1 MLQFKNQTP
10 LAGKMFVTPNP
21 EGIDCL
27 YTVLKGTFTL
37 GKKVVPAENPLPIVD
52 KEEYIDR
59 PGQSSVKTPSDFALV
74 KPGTDVL
81 LMGTAYAPGGKPAT
95 QLDVSLQAGPI
106 KKTVRVFGDRVWE
119 ARLLGTKISA
129 TQPFDKMPLAWERA
143 FGGVDQTTDDPPVQL
158 AEARNPVGVGFMAK
172 NGKNRADGMKLPNL
186 EDPKQTIASVKDHP
200 APACFAPLCP
210 HWQPRRAYAG
220 TYDEAWQKKRA
231 PYLPVDFNP
240 RFFQQ
245 APPNQVTPD
254 YLRGGEPVEILGA
267 TPSGTLRFVLP
278 RLDVRVTYRLDEA
291 TLVHLPNLDTV
302 LIEPDESRLVLLW
315 RTTLPCDKKALR
327 IREVIVALG

>member
-129 TQPFDKMPLAWERA
+129 THSTRCRWLGSGLLAAWIKPP
-143 FGGVDQTTDDPPVQL
+143 TTRQCSS
-158 AEARNPVGVGFMAK
+158 R
-172 NGKNRADGMKLPNL
+172 
-186 EDPKQTIASVKDHP
+186 
-200 APACFAPLCP
+200 
-210 HWQPRRAYAG
+210 
-220 TYDEAWQKKRA
+220 KRA
-231 PYLPVDFNP
+231 TRSALASWP
-240 RFFQQ
+240 R
-245 APPNQVTPD
+245 TG
-254 YLRGGEPVEILGA
+254 RTEPTE
-267 TPSGTLRFVLP
+267 
-278 RLDVRVTYRLDEA
+278 
-291 TLVHLPNLDTV
+291 
-302 LIEPDESRLVLLW
+302 
-315 RTTLPCDKKALR
+315 
-327 IREVIVALG
+327 